1 MNLTQMVRSVYPNL
15 TPYTCSLA
23 DLPVEEMKQALGLE
37 QVYKLSFNENPLGP
51 SPKAI
56 AAMQQA
62 LTQLNLYPSSSGE
75 AVLNKIAEK
84 EGVQPQNVIL
94 SNGADEMI
102 ILVAQT
108 FLEPE
113 DEAIIPQICFVQYLA
128 STNLMGAKPVFSPMK
143 EDLGIDLDGALQ
155 KITDKTKVIFLCNP
169 NNPTGTVIPAD
180 ELRAFVAR
188 VPENVLVVIDE
199 AYHEFADGD
208 GYASSVELTRDFA
221 NVFVIRTFSKVYSLA
236 AARIG
241 YGIGQTE
248 LVDAVNHVRPP
259 FNVNSIAQAGALASL
274 DDAEHVAA
282 SRQNNAIGKKLL
294 CDTFDELGLTY
305 LKSQANFV
313 CVDTGRDG
321 KAVFDRLAERG
332 FIVRTLAGY
341 GLKSSLRISIGREEE
356 MRAFVAAFKEVMQ
369 ESDLPTIKN

>member
-1 MNLTQMVRSVYPNL
+1 MKLAQIVRSVYPNL

-23 DLPVEEMKQALGLE
+23 DLPVEEMKQALGKD

-56 AAMQQA
+56 EAMQQA
-62 LTQLNLYPSSSGE
+62 LTQLNLYPSSNGE

-84 EGVQPQNVIL
+84 EGVRPENVIL

-113 DEAIIPQICFVQYLA
+113 DEAVIPEICFVQYLA
-128 STNLMGAKPVFSPMK
+128 STHLMGAKPVFSPMK

-169 NNPTGTVIPAD
+169 NNPTGTAIPAD
-180 ELRAFVAR
+180 ELRAFVER
-188 VPENVLVVIDE
+188 VPENVLIVIDE

-208 GYASSVELTRDFA
+208 GYASSVQLVKDFA

-241 YGIGQTE
+241 YGIGQAE
-248 LVDAVNHVRPP
+248 LVDAVNHVRSP

-282 SRQNNAIGKKLL
+282 SRQNNQFGKQLL
-294 CDTFDELGLTY
+294 CDACDELGLTY

-321 KAVFDRLAERG
+321 KEVFDRLAERG

-341 GLKSSLRISIGREEE
+341 GLTRSLRISIGRQEE
-356 MRAFVAAFKEVMQ
+356 MEAFVEAFKDVM
-369 ESDLPTIKN
+369 K

>member
-1 MNLTQMVRSVYPNL
+1 MKLEQMVRNVYPNL
-15 TPYTCSLA
+15 MPYTCSLA
-23 DLPVEEMKQALGLE
+23 DLPVEEMKQVLGKD

-56 AAMQQA
+56 EAMQQS
-62 LTQLNLYPSSSGE
+62 LLQLNLYPSSNGE

-84 EGVQPQNVIL
+84 EGVQPHNVIL

-113 DEAIIPQICFVQYLA
+113 DEAIIPEICFVQYLA
-128 STNLMGAKPVFSPMK
+128 STHLMGAKPVFSPMK
-143 EDLGIDLDGALQ
+143 EDLGIDLEGVLQ
-155 KITDKTKVIFLCNP
+155 KITEKTKVIFLCNP
-169 NNPTGTVIPAD
+169 NNPTGTVIPSD
-180 ELRAFVAR
+180 ELKAFIER

-199 AYHEFADGD
+199 AYHEFAEGD
-208 GYASSVELTRDFA
+208 GYASSVEFVKDFA
-221 NVFVIRTFSKVYSLA
+221 NVFVIRTFSKIYSMA

-241 YGIGQTE
+241 YGIGQAE
-248 LVDAVNHVRPP
+248 LVVAVNHVRPP

-274 DDAEHVAA
+274 DDTEHAAE
-282 SRQNNAIGKKLL
+282 SRRINQIGKQLL
-294 CDTFDELGLTY
+294 CKTFEELGLSY

-321 KAVFDRLAERG
+321 KEVFDRLAERG

-341 GLKSSLRISIGREEE
+341 GLTSSLRVSIGRQEE
-356 MRAFVAAFKEVMQ
+356 MEAFVAAFKDVFQ
-369 ESDLPTIKN
+369 KN

>member
-1 MNLTQMVRSVYPNL
+1 MKLTQMVRSVYPNL

-62 LTQLNLYPSSSGE
+62 LTQLNLYPSSNGE

-84 EGVQPQNVIL
+84 EGVKPENIIL

-108 FLEPE
+108 FLEAD
-113 DEAIIPQICFVQYLA
+113 DEAVIPEICFVQYLA
-128 STNLMGAKPVFSPMK
+128 STHLMGAKPVFSPMK
-143 EDLGIDLDGALQ
+143 EDLGIDLEGALQ
-155 KITDKTKVIFLCNP
+155 KITEKTKVVFLCNP

-180 ELRAFVAR
+180 ELKAFMKQ

-208 GYASSVELTRDFA
+208 GYASSVSLVEDFA
-221 NVFVIRTFSKVYSLA
+221 NVFVIRTFSKIYSLA

-241 YGIGQTE
+241 YGIGQAE
-248 LVDAVNHVRPP
+248 LVDAIHHVRPP

-274 DDAEHVAA
+274 DDDEHVAA
-282 SRQNNAIGKKLL
+282 ARQNNQFGKQLL
-294 CDTFDELGLTY
+294 YKTFDDLGLAY
-305 LKSQANFV
+305 LQSQANFV
-313 CVDTGRDG
+313 CVDTG
-321 KAVFDRLAERG
+321 
-332 FIVRTLAGY
+332 
-341 GLKSSLRISIGREEE
+341 
-356 MRAFVAAFKEVMQ
+356 
-369 ESDLPTIKN
+369 